1 MCADGK
7 CDSDSDMD
15 GYHGGPEVDD
25 PEVDDPEV
33 DEPEVDDPSYDL
45 SLSQM
50 QNVLHL
56 SPASCLTN
64 PLVLTGLMTQWLMY
78 SVTLNAL

>member
-15 GYHGGPEVDD
+15 GYHGGS
-25 PEVDDPEV
+25 EVDDPEV
-33 DEPEVDDPSYDL
+33 DESEVDDPSYDL

-56 SPASCLTN
+56 SPASCLMN